1 MPRPRLAREGG
12 DGELRVDGS
21 LVGRLLPAPSFL
33 LSPPYHLMLMMVSTV
48 LEAWKACGTGIRC
61 LVGESSTSLLGRGP
75 HLQAQVAEDL

>member
-33 LSPPYHLMLMMVSTV
+33 LSPPYHLMLMMVRFHTAAQLTKYV
-48 LEAWKACGTGIRC
+48 LSVISSVSHSNCGRWRYSHFTDEEA
-61 LVGESSTSLLGRGP
+61 E
-75 HLQAQVAEDL
+75 AQ